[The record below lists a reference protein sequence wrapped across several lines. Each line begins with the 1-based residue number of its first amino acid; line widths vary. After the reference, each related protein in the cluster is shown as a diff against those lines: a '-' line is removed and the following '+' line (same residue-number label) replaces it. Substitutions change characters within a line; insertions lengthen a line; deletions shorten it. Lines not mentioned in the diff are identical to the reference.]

1 MAPDPNL
8 GILDERWEC
17 TLDRMPVHHRHQTR
31 MALTVSSDLSV
42 NVTTDQNVIKLTDK
56 QEVLK
61 KSIQK
66 GEPKSI
72 GISQVMLGFL
82 IISYSVPLLSA
93 KLTEVVIFGV
103 PWWSGISFV
112 IAGAVALVMEK
123 HNNIS
128 LVFTCMVFTVLAAVI
143 SVIAVIFYI
152 IDIMRNPQ
160 SLCNRNSAN
169 TCDDE
174 YYVTRLSVEVKSI
187 LMSLSMVQTAISSA
201 FAFILYKERQNYNN
215 YLLVN

>member
-1 MAPDPNL
+1 MK
-8 GILDERWEC
+8 
-17 TLDRMPVHHRHQTR
+17 

-42 NVTTDQNVIKLTDK
+42 TVNTDENVNKLTDK
-56 QEVLK
+56 QDALK

-66 GEPKSI
+66 GEPRSI

-93 KLTEVVIFGV
+93 KLTEVILYGV

-123 HNNIS
+123 QNSIS
-128 LVFTCMVFTVLAAVI
+128 LVFTCMVITVLAAVI

-152 IDIMRNPQ
+152 IDIIKHPQ
-160 SLCNRNSAN
+160 TTCKMSSTHR
-169 TCDDE
+169 CDDM
-174 YYVTRLSVEVKSI
+174 YYAMRLSVEVKSI
-187 LMSLSMVQTAISSA
+187 LLSLSMVQTAISSA
-201 FAFILYKERQNYNN
+201 FAFVLYKERQNYNN
-215 YLLVN
+215 YLFVN